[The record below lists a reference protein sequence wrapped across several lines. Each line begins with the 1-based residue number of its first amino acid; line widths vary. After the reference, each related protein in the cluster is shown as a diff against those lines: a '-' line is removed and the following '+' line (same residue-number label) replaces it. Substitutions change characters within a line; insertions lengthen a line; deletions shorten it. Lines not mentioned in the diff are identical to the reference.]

1 MPSGP
6 SQCDMLGES
15 QEVQAR
21 CVWTETT
28 GIGKDANTDNM
39 ITCGRGGGGQGTC
52 KILCLSVNFLSLN

>member
-6 SQCDMLGES
+6 SQCDMLRES

-39 ITCGRGGGGQGTC
+39 ITCGRGGGTGDMQDTVFEC
-52 KILCLSVNFLSLN
+52 QLPQS

>member
-39 ITCGRGGGGQGTC
+39 ITCRGGDMQDTVFEC
-52 KILCLSVNFLSLN
+52 QLPQS

>member
-39 ITCGRGGGGQGTC
+39 ITCGRGGDRGHARYC
-52 KILCLSVNFLSLN
+52 V

>member
-39 ITCGRGGGGQGTC
+39 ITCGRGGGDRGHARYC
-52 KILCLSVNFLSLN
+52 V

>member
-28 GIGKDANTDNM
+28 GTGKDANTDNM
-39 ITCGRGGGGQGTC
+39 ITCGRAGTGDMQDTVFE
-52 KILCLSVNFLSLN
+52 CLLPQS